1 MYLANLIFFEQK
13 VGFAPFSFEKV
24 IFMKMLWLR
33 ENDFGAKK
41 LIN

>member
-1 MYLANLIFFEQK
+1 MCLANVIFFEQK